1 MTQDRPIVIGSGPPE
16 PSELDQQPRPVAL
29 SHQQGPLLGG
39 VAMPDPG
46 DVTVLLKAFGGG
58 DHDALNRLVEL
69 VYDDLRQIAHR
80 HLRRNRDHG
89 QFETTG
95 LVHEAYLRLIDQ
107 TRATFEDRGHFFA
120 VAALAMRQILVNAA
134 RHQSALKRGGADQP
148 VTLDEERLAI
158 ETHAERLMAIDE
170 ALTKLAEVDSR
181 LVQIVECRVFAG
193 LGDAEIAAALNV
205 SERTVQR
212 DWSRA
217 RAWLG
222 LMLGEGQTAEL

>member
-1 MTQDRPIVIGSGPPE
+1 MPE
-16 PSELDQQPRPVAL
+16 
-29 SHQQGPLLGG
+29 
-39 VAMPDPG
+39 PG

-107 TRATFEDRGHFFA
+107 TQATFEDRGHFFA

-134 RHQSALKRGGADQP
+134 RHQSALKRGGADRP
-148 VTLDEERLAI
+148 VTLDEERLTI

-170 ALTKLAEVDSR
+170 ALTKLAEVDQR

-193 LGDAEIAAALNV
+193 LGDAEIAAALKI

-222 LMLGEGQTAEL
+222 LMLGEGQTPEL

>member
-1 MTQDRPIVIGSGPPE
+1 MT
-16 PSELDQQPRPVAL
+16 
-29 SHQQGPLLGG
+29 
-39 VAMPDPG
+39 DPG

-69 VYDDLRQIAHR
+69 VYDDLRRIAHR
-80 HLRRNRDHG
+80 HLRHNRDHG

-134 RHQSALKRGGADQP
+134 RQQSALKRGGVNQP
-148 VTLDEERLAI
+148 VTLEEDRLAI
-158 ETHAERLMAIDE
+158 DAHAERLLAIDE
-170 ALTKLAEVDSR
+170 ALLKLANVDQR

-193 LGDAEIAAALNV
+193 LGDAEIAAALNI

-212 DWSRA
+212 DWVRA
-217 RAWLG
+217 RAWLA
-222 LMLGEGQTAEL
+222 LMLGEGKTPEL

>member
-1 MTQDRPIVIGSGPPE
+1 MTQDRPIVIGSGPAQ
-16 PSELDQQPRPVAL
+16 PSELDQQRRPIAL
-29 SHQQGPLLGG
+29 SHQQEPVTGG

-148 VTLDEERLAI
+148 VTLDEERVAI

-170 ALTKLAEVDSR
+170 ALTKLAEVDPR

-222 LMLGEGQTAEL
+222 LMLGEGHTPEL